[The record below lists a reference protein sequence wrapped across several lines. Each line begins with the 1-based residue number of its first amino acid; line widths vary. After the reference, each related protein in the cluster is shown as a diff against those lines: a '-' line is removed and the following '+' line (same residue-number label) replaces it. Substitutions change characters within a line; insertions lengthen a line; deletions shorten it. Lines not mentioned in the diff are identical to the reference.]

1 MLWLKHWRNEHK
13 DRITERYWGVPDLV
27 MEILSEST
35 EGQDRAVKF
44 YEYRVAGV
52 PEYWIVDPSRKAI
65 EVFVLDQG
73 TYNLSGKWGAGEVA
87 HSKVLAGFQAAVDD
101 VFGG

>member
-1 MLWLKHWRNEHK
+1 M
-13 DRITERYWGVPDLV
+13 
-27 MEILSEST
+27 
-35 EGQDRAVKF
+35 KF

-65 EVFVLDQG
+65 EVFVLDQEK
-73 TYNLSGKWGAGEVA
+73 YRLLGKWGTGEVA
-87 HSKVLAGFQAAVDD
+87 HSKVLVGFQAAVDV